1 MARGCGGAV
10 ADSDRID
17 SRSRARE
24 RELMSGARLPERG
37 RTRGGKGGHG

>member
-10 ADSDRID
+10 AGGDRID

-24 RELMSGARLPERG
+24 RADRRGPSARERAIV
-37 RTRGGKGGHG
+37 KHIVDI